1 MNEPNHQ
8 RSTSRARVA
17 RDPGPGLGRLGRT
30 GASGWDERGLS
41 AEQRQRHHEALVSS
55 IILGVVALG
64 VVVAAFVL
72 WLRPMLARAKDTRER
87 DRIAQESRERKVS
100 RFESPSK
107 DESLALVRK
116 ALAVRDPDAVERLI
130 RPGAMTP
137 RQVVDYL
144 VDMETVDG
152 KIEDYYWMSN
162 VDKNGLLLEGVQVV
176 FKNPERQRS
185 RLAFLTPDE
194 KGRWKMD
201 FAAFARWT
209 APAWDSLLKLK
220 NGRGLIRIYVGK
232 GGYFNGPFADDK
244 AWESYTLLSEDLDC
258 NLYGY
263 CKHGSLQQRAMDYLM
278 AAVEDGPARATLEVR
293 KIEGASE
300 HQLEITR
307 VLAEDW
313 VLSDEAFENTL
324 K

>member
-1 MNEPNHQ
+1 
-8 RSTSRARVA
+8 VA
-17 RDPGPGLGRLGRT
+17 YDAGESHGPGLGRLGRT
-30 GASGWDERGLS
+30 GASGWDERVVDP
-41 AEQRQRHHEALVSS
+41 EQTRKHHEVLVSS
-55 IILGVVALG
+55 IILGTVALG
-64 VVVAAFVL
+64 VVIAAFVL
-72 WLRPMLARAKDTRER
+72 WLRPMLNRAKDTRER

-100 RFESPSK
+100 QFESPSK
-107 DESLALVRK
+107 EQSLALVRA
-116 ALAVRDPDAVERLI
+116 ALAVRDESDVEHLI
-130 RPGAMTP
+130 RPGPLTA

-162 VDKNGLLLEGVQVV
+162 VDKNGLLLEGVQVI

-194 KGRWKMD
+194 TGRWKMD

-209 APAWDSLLKLK
+209 APAWDSLLKLQ
-220 NGRGLIRIYVGK
+220 NGRGLIRVYVAK
-232 GGYFNGPFADDK
+232 GGYFNGPFAEDTE
-244 AWESYTLLSEDLDC
+244 WESFTLLSEDLDS
-258 NLYGY
+258 NVYGY
-263 CKHGSLQQRAMDYLM
+263 CKRGSLQQRAMEYLM
-278 AAVEDGPARATLEVR
+278 AAVEEGPARATLEVR
-293 KIEGASE
+293 KTEGASK

-313 VLSDEAFENTL
+313 VLADEAFENTL